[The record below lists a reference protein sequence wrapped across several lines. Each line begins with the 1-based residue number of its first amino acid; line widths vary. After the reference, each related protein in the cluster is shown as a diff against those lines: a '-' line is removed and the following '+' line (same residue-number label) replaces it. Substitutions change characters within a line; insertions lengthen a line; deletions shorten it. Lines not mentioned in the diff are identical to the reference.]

1 MSANHSEQHYDII
14 ILGTGLGGLVCGY
27 ILSKNGFKV
36 LLLEKNAQIGGCLQ
50 TFKRFGVKY
59 DTGMHYIGSM
69 LPGQILHRLFHYLNL
84 LDDVKLSRLDE
95 NAYDVFSIAGKQ
107 YQYAS
112 GYENFIDTLAQ
123 KFPNRRH
130 DLREYT
136 RRLQAIAD
144 ASPLYNLRK
153 VEENVF
159 IEADYI
165 KTSINDFIASVT
177 ADPTLQDVL
186 AGNLP
191 LYAGV
196 KDKTPTYIHALIN
209 NFYIQSAWRI
219 VGGSDCIARSLADS
233 IRRFGG
239 EIRTRSEACRILCD
253 EHKATGVELTTGEV
267 IEADSIISNFHPQAT
282 IDIIDSHLIR
292 KAYRD
297 RIHGLENTIS
307 NFTVY
312 IKFKENSTPYLNYNY
327 YYYEHD
333 DVWKANDRKPGDPLR
348 SYLFMHQCAQDNQ
361 QWAQSA
367 EMIGYMRFDE
377 VQQWA
382 DTKVGHRGEAYREFK
397 ERTAEHYLDVLER
410 SFPGIRACIEDYET
424 SSPLTYRD
432 YTATRFGSMYGI
444 IRDKNFPTQTLV
456 SQRTKIPNLFMTGQN
471 INSHGILGVTIG
483 AALTCAEFLGL
494 NKIIDEIE
502 NNNS

>member
-1 MSANHSEQHYDII
+1 MANNKYDII

-27 ILSKNGFKV
+27 ILSKNGYNV
-36 LLLEKNAQIGGCLQ
+36 LLVEKNAQIGGCLQ
-50 TFKRFGVKY
+50 TFKRFGVKF

-69 LPGQILHRLFHYLNL
+69 MEGQILHRLFKYLNL
-84 LDDVKLSRLDE
+84 LNDVKLSRLDE
-95 NAYDVFSIAGKQ
+95 NGYDILSIGGKQ
-107 YQYAS
+107 YRYAS
-112 GYENFIDTLAQ
+112 GYDRFVEALCQD
-123 KFPNRRH
+123 FPDNRR
-130 DLREYT
+130 DIEEYV
-136 RRLQAIAD
+136 RQLKAIAD

-165 KTSINDFIASVT
+165 KTSINDFIGNITCNSE
-177 ADPTLQDVL
+177 LQNVL

-219 VGGSDCIARSLADS
+219 VGGSDVIARSLAES
-233 IRRFGG
+233 IQKFGG
-239 EIRTRSEACRILCD
+239 EIRTNSEVTRIVCD
-253 EHKATGVELTTGEV
+253 DTHATGIELASGEF
-267 IEADSIISNFHPQAT
+267 IEANSVISNIHPQAT
-282 IDIIDSHLIR
+282 IDMTETKLIR

-297 RIHGLENTIS
+297 RIHSLENTIS
-307 NFTVY
+307 NFTLY

-327 YYYEHD
+327 YFYEKP
-333 DVWKANDRKPGDPLR
+333 DVWSANDRKAGDPLR
-348 SYLFMHQCAQDNQ
+348 SYLFMHQCARNNQ
-361 QWAQSA
+361 QWGESA
-367 EMIGYMRFDE
+367 EMIGYMNYDE
-377 VQQWA
+377 VAKWA
-382 DTKVGHRGEAYREFK
+382 GTSIGRRGDEYKAFK
-397 ERTAEHYLDVLER
+397 QRTAEHYLDVLEQ
-410 SFPGIRACIEDYET
+410 SFPGIRSKIEGYET
-424 SSPLTYRD
+424 STPLTYQD
-432 YTATRFGSMYGI
+432 YTATRYGSMYGI

-456 SQRTKIPNLFMTGQN
+456 SQRTKVPNLFMTGQN

-502 NNNS
+502 GVK

>member
-1 MSANHSEQHYDII
+1 MSTNKYDIAI
-14 ILGTGLGGLVCGY
+14 VGTGLGGLVCGY
-27 ILSKNGFKV
+27 ILSKNGYKV

-50 TFKRFGVKY
+50 TFKRFGVKF

-69 LPGQILHRLFHYLNL
+69 KEGQILHRLFKYLML
-84 LDDVKLSRLDE
+84 LDDVPLYPLDE
-95 NAYDVFSIAGKQ
+95 TGYDHFSIAGNQ
-107 YQYAS
+107 YKYAS
-112 GYENFIDTLAQ
+112 GYDTFVETLCQ
-123 KFPNRRH
+123 YFPNNHRDILGYVH
-130 DLREYT
+130 QLK
-136 RRLQAIAD
+136 AIAN

-153 VEENVF
+153 VEDNVF

-165 KTSINDFIASVT
+165 KTSINDFIANITQNS
-177 ADPTLQDVL
+177 TLQNVL

-219 VGGSDCIARSLADS
+219 VGGSDTIANSLANS
-233 IRRFGG
+233 IKKFGG
-239 EIRTRSEACRILCD
+239 EIRTRSEVSEIICN
-253 EHKATGVELTTGEV
+253 EKEATGVKLTTGEY
-267 IEADSIISNFHPQAT
+267 IEATSFISNIHPQVLMEMLQT
-282 IDIIDSHLIR
+282 NLIR
-292 KAYRD
+292 KAYRS
-297 RIHGLENTIS
+297 RIQGLENTIA
-307 NFTVY
+307 NFTLY
-312 IKFKENSTPYLNYNY
+312 IKFKEKATPYLNYNY
-327 YYYEHD
+327 YYYQNP
-333 DVWKANDRKPGDPLR
+333 DVWSINQRKKGDPLH
-348 SYLFMHQCAQDNQ
+348 SYLFMHQCAQQNQ

-367 EMIGYMRFDE
+367 EMIGYMDFSE
-377 VQQWA
+377 VERWCHTKIGQRGDDYLAFKQQ
-382 DTKVGHRGEAYREFK
+382 
-397 ERTAEHYLDVLER
+397 TAEHYIDILEQ
-410 SFPGIRACIEDYET
+410 SFPGIRSTIECYET

-432 YTATRFGSMYGI
+432 YTATKDGSMYGI

-502 NNNS
+502 R

>member
-1 MSANHSEQHYDII
+1 MSNNRYDIA

-27 ILSKNGFKV
+27 ILSKNGYKV

-50 TFKRFGVKY
+50 TFRRFGVKF

-69 LPGQILHRLFHYLNL
+69 MEGQILHRLFNYLKLNK
-84 LDDVKLSRLDE
+84 DVPINQLDE
-95 NAYDVFSIAGKQ
+95 NGYDVLSINGKTYRYATGYDRFTETLCESFPDNRKDIQQ
-107 YQYAS
+107 YVQQ
-112 GYENFIDTLAQ
+112 L
-123 KFPNRRH
+123 K
-130 DLREYT
+130 
-136 RRLQAIAD
+136 AIAS
-144 ASPLYNLRK
+144 ASPLYNLHK
-153 VEENVF
+153 VEDNVF

-165 KTSINDFIASVT
+165 KTSINEFIASLT
-177 ADPTLQDVL
+177 DNTTLQNVL

-219 VGGSDCIARSLADS
+219 IGGSDAIATALARH
-233 IRRFGG
+233 IRDNGG
-239 EIRTRSEACRILCD
+239 EIRTNSEISEIVCND
-253 EHKATGVELTTGEV
+253 EKAIGVTLTNGDFV
-267 IEADSIISNFHPQAT
+267 EADSFISNIHPQAT
-282 IDIIDSHLIR
+282 INMIHSHLIR
-292 KAYRD
+292 KVYRT
-297 RIHGLENTIS
+297 RILNLENTIS

-312 IKFKENSTPYLNYNY
+312 IKFKKQATPYLNYNY
-327 YYYEHD
+327 YYFED
-333 DVWKANDRKPGDPLR
+333 EDVWSSNNRQKGDPLR
-348 SYLFMHQCAQDNQ
+348 SYLFMHQCAEDHQ

-367 EMIGYMRFDE
+367 EMIGYMKYDE
-377 VQQWA
+377 VKQWA
-382 DTKVGHRGEAYREFK
+382 DTRVGHRGGDYLAFK
-397 ERTAEHYLDVLER
+397 QATAEHYLDVLEQ
-410 SFPGIRACIEDYET
+410 SFPGIRSAIEGYET
-424 SSPLTYRD
+424 STPLTYRD
-432 YTATRFGSMYGI
+432 YTATKDGSMYGI

-502 NNNS
+502 NG

>member
-1 MSANHSEQHYDII
+1 MSNNRYDIA

-36 LLLEKNAQIGGCLQ
+36 ILLEKNAQIGGCLQ
-50 TFKRFGVKY
+50 TFKRFGVKF

-69 LPGQILHRLFHYLNL
+69 LQGQILHRLFSYLK
-84 LDDVKLSRLDE
+84 LDTAVPISQLDP
-95 NAYDVFSIAGKQ
+95 NGYDVLSINGKT
-107 YQYAS
+107 YRYAS
-112 GYENFIDTLAQ
+112 GYERFVETLCES
-123 KFPNRRH
+123 FPNNRK
-130 DLREYT
+130 DIQQYVQQ
-136 RRLQAIAD
+136 LQAIAS

-153 VEENVF
+153 VEDNVF

-177 ADPTLQDVL
+177 DNRTLRNVL

-219 VGGSDCIARSLADS
+219 IGGSDAISSALARY
-233 IRRFGG
+233 IRDFGG
-239 EIRTRSEACRILCD
+239 EIRTNSEITEIVCND
-253 EHKATGVELTTGEV
+253 EKALGVRLKSGEFV
-267 IEADSIISNFHPQAT
+267 EADSFVSNIHPQAT
-282 IDIIDSHLIR
+282 IDMIQSHLIR
-292 KAYRD
+292 KAYRS
-297 RIHGLENTIS
+297 RILSLENTIS

-312 IKFKENSTPYLNYNY
+312 IKFKEQATPYLNYNY
-327 YYYEHD
+327 YFYED
-333 DVWKANDRKPGDPLR
+333 EDVWSANNRQKGDPLR
-348 SYLFMHQCAQDNQ
+348 SYLFMHQCVENNQ

-377 VQQWA
+377 VDRWVG
-382 DTKVGHRGEAYREFK
+382 TRVGHRGDDYLAFK
-397 ERTAEHYLDVLER
+397 QATAEHYIDVLER
-410 SFPGIRACIEDYET
+410 SFPGIRSAIEKYET

-432 YTATRFGSMYGI
+432 YTATKDGSMYGI

-483 AALTCAEFLGL
+483 GMLTCAEFLGL
-494 NKIIDEIE
+494 NKIIEEIE
-502 NNNS
+502 ISD

>member
-1 MSANHSEQHYDII
+1 MADNKYDIA

-50 TFKRFGVKY
+50 TFKRFGVKF

-69 LPGQILHRLFHYLNL
+69 LDGQILHRLFDYLQL
-84 LDDVKLSRLDE
+84 TKDVPLCRLDE
-95 NAYDVFSIAGKQ
+95 NGYDVFSIGGKQ
-107 YQYAS
+107 YRYAS
-112 GYENFIDTLAQ
+112 GYEQFIDTLSSN
-123 KFPNRRH
+123 FPNNRK
-130 DLREYT
+130 DIEEYV
-136 RRLQAIAD
+136 RQLKAIAD

-153 VEENVF
+153 VEDHVF

-165 KTSINDFIASVT
+165 KTSINDFISNIT
-177 ADPTLQDVL
+177 SNYELQNVL

-219 VGGSDCIARSLADS
+219 IGGSDVIAQSLANS
-233 IRRFGG
+233 IRAFGG
-239 EIRTRSEACRILCD
+239 EILTHSEVCKIVCD
-253 EHKATGVELTTGEV
+253 DTHATGILLSNGNYF
-267 IEADSIISNFHPQAT
+267 EATSFISNIHPQAT
-282 IDIIDSHLIR
+282 ISMIDSHLIR
-292 KAYRD
+292 KAYRA
-297 RIHGLENTIS
+297 RINDLDNTIA

-312 IKFKENSTPYLNYNY
+312 IKFKENTTPYLNYNY
-327 YYYEHD
+327 YYYEND
-333 DVWKANDRKPGDPLR
+333 DVWSANDRKNGDPLH
-348 SYLFMHQCAQDNQ
+348 SYLYMHQCSEPHQ
-361 QWAQSA
+361 QFGKSA
-367 EMIGYMRFDE
+367 ELIGYMKYDE
-377 VQQWA
+377 VAKWA
-382 DTKVGHRGEAYREFK
+382 GTKVGQRGEDYLEFK
-397 ERTAEHYLDVLER
+397 QRTAEHYLDVLEK
-410 SFPGIRACIEDYET
+410 SFPGIRGTIENYET
-424 SSPLTYRD
+424 SSPLTYQN
-432 YTATRFGSMYGI
+432 YTATKNGSMYGI

-494 NKIIDEIE
+494 NKIIQEIE
-502 NNNS
+502 NTNL

>member
-1 MSANHSEQHYDII
+1 MSNKYDIT

-50 TFKRFGVKY
+50 TFKRFGVKF

-69 LPGQILHRLFHYLNL
+69 KEGQILNRLFNYLKL
-84 LDDVKLSRLDE
+84 TEDVPLKQLDE
-95 NAYDVFSIAGKQ
+95 SGYDHISIAGRQ

-112 GYENFIDTLAQ
+112 GYEQFVETLCQ
-123 KFPNRRH
+123 SFPACRKEIN
-130 DLREYT
+130 EYV
-136 RRLQAIAD
+136 RQLKAIAN

-153 VEENVF
+153 VEDNVF

-165 KTSINDFIASVT
+165 KTSINDFIANITKNSQ
-177 ADPTLQDVL
+177 LQNVL

-219 VGGSDCIARSLADS
+219 IGGSDAISESLAKS
-233 IRRFGG
+233 IRAFGG
-239 EIRTRSEACRILCD
+239 EIWTHCEVGEIVCD
-253 EHKATGVELTTGEV
+253 DEKAVGVKLTNGEY
-267 IEADSIISNFHPQAT
+267 IESQSFISNIHPQAT
-282 IDIIDSHLIR
+282 LSMIDSKLIR
-292 KAYRD
+292 KAYRM
-297 RIHGLENTIS
+297 RINNLENTIA

-312 IKFKENSTPYLNYNY
+312 IKFKEKATPYLNYNY
-327 YYYEHD
+327 FCYENE
-333 DVWKANDRKPGDPLR
+333 DVWSANDRVAGASLS
-348 SYLFMHQCAQDNQ
+348 SYLYMHQSATKDQIYG
-361 QWAQSA
+361 QSA
-367 EMIGYMRFDE
+367 EMIGYMKFSE
-377 VQQWA
+377 VEKWA
-382 DTKVGHRGEAYREFK
+382 NTKVGQRGSDYQEFK
-397 ERTAEHYLDVLER
+397 QATAEHYIDVLEK
-410 SFPGIRACIEDYET
+410 SFPGIRSTIDCYET
-424 SSPLTYRD
+424 STPLTYRD
-432 YTATRFGSMYGI
+432 YTATKDGSMYGI

-502 NNNS
+502 PEHNT

>member
-1 MSANHSEQHYDII
+1 MANNKYDIL

-27 ILSKNGFKV
+27 MLSKNGFKV

-50 TFKRFGVKY
+50 TFRRFGVKF

-69 LPGQILHRLFHYLNL
+69 LEGQILHRLFKYLHL

-95 NAYDVFSIAGKQ
+95 NGYDILSIGGKS
-107 YQYAS
+107 YRYAS
-112 GYENFIDTLAQ
+112 GYDHFVETLCQ
-123 KFPNRRH
+123 DFPHSRKEIE
-130 DLREYT
+130 EYVKQ
-136 RRLQAIAD
+136 LKDIAN

-153 VEENVF
+153 VEDNVF

-165 KTSINDFIASVT
+165 KTSINDFIARIT
-177 ADPTLQDVL
+177 QNAELQNVL

-219 VGGSDCIARSLADS
+219 IGGSDAIATSLANS
-233 IRRFGG
+233 IRGFGG
-239 EIRTRSEACRILCD
+239 EIRTHCEVSEIVCND
-253 EHKATGVELTTGEV
+253 EKAVGVKLTNGEF
-267 IEADSIISNFHPQAT
+267 IEADSFISNIHPQAMIEMLDT
-282 IDIIDSHLIR
+282 HLIR
-292 KAYRD
+292 KAYRS

-307 NFTVY
+307 NFTLY
-312 IKFKENSTPYLNYNY
+312 IKFKEQATPYLNYNY
-327 YYYEHD
+327 YYYKNK
-333 DVWKANDRKPGDPLR
+333 DVWSANNRQKGAPLE
-348 SYLFMHQCAQDNQ
+348 SYLYMHQCAMPNQ

-367 EMIGYMRFDE
+367 EMIGYMKFDE
-377 VQQWA
+377 VAQWA
-382 DTKVGHRGEAYREFK
+382 DTKVGRRGDEYKEFK
-397 ERTAEHYLDVLER
+397 QRTAEHYIDVLEQ
-410 SFPGIRACIEDYET
+410 SFPGIRSTIECYET
-424 SSPLTYRD
+424 STPLTYRD
-432 YTATRFGSMYGI
+432 YTATKDGSMYGI
-444 IRDKNFPTQTLV
+444 IRNKNFPTQTLV

-502 NNNS
+502 R

>member
-1 MSANHSEQHYDII
+1 MSNSKYDIA

-27 ILSKNGFKV
+27 MLSKNGFKV
-36 LLLEKNAQIGGCLQ
+36 LLLEKNPQIGGCLQ
-50 TFKRFGVKY
+50 TFKRFGVKF

-69 LPGQILHRLFHYLNL
+69 LDGQILHRLFNYLHL
-84 LDDVKLSRLDE
+84 LEDVKLSRLDE
-95 NAYDVFSIAGKQ
+95 SGYDVFSIGGKQ
-107 YQYAS
+107 YRYAS
-112 GYENFIDTLAQ
+112 GYEQFVDTLHQA
-123 KFPNRRH
+123 FPKHRK
-130 DLREYT
+130 DLEKYV
-136 RRLQAIAD
+136 RRLKDIAD

-153 VEENVF
+153 VEDNVF
-159 IEADYI
+159 IDADYI

-177 ADPTLQDVL
+177 DNYELQNVL

-219 VGGSDCIARSLADS
+219 IGGSDAIAQSLANS
-233 IRRFGG
+233 IHSFGG
-239 EIRTRSEACRILCD
+239 EIRTHAEITEIVCDDTRAVGVRLADGEFVEAN
-253 EHKATGVELTTGEV
+253 
-267 IEADSIISNFHPQAT
+267 SIISNIHPQAT
-282 IDIIDSHLIR
+282 IAMIQSHLIR
-292 KAYRD
+292 KAYRT
-297 RIHGLENTIS
+297 RINDLDNTIA

-312 IKFKENSTPYLNYNY
+312 IKFKEKATPYLNYNY
-327 YYYEHD
+327 YYYEND
-333 DVWKANDRKPGDPLR
+333 DVWSANDRRDGDPLR
-348 SYLFMHQCAQDNQ
+348 SYLFMHQSAEEGQ

-367 EMIGYMRFDE
+367 EMIGYMRFSE
-377 VQQWA
+377 VQRWA
-382 DTKVGHRGEAYREFK
+382 ETRVGHRGEDYKAFK
-397 ERTAEHYLDVLER
+397 QATAEHYLDVLER
-410 SFPGIRACIEDYET
+410 SFPGIRNHIEYYET

-432 YTATRFGSMYGI
+432 YTATKDGSMYGI

-483 AALTCAEFLGL
+483 AALTCAEFMGL

-502 NNNS
+502 GSKP

>member
-1 MSANHSEQHYDII
+1 MRENQYDLV

-27 ILSKNGFKV
+27 MLSKNGFKV

-50 TFKRFGVKY
+50 TFRRFGVKF

-69 LPGQILHRLFHYLNL
+69 LEGQILHRLFKYLNL
-84 LDDVKLSRLDE
+84 LDDVKLSMLDE
-95 NAYDVFSIAGKQ
+95 SGYDILSIAGKE
-107 YQYAS
+107 YKYAS
-112 GYENFIDTLAQ
+112 GYDRFVETLCER
-123 KFPNRRH
+123 FPASRGEIA
-130 DLREYT
+130 EYV
-136 RRLQAIAD
+136 RQLKAIAN

-153 VEENVF
+153 VEDNVF

-165 KTSINDFIASVT
+165 KTSINDFIARIT
-177 ADPTLQDVL
+177 DNAELQSVL

-219 VGGSDCIARSLADS
+219 IGGSDVIASSLAKS
-233 IRRFGG
+233 IRAYGG
-239 EIRTRSEACRILCD
+239 EIRTNSEAVEVVCD
-253 EHKATGVELTTGEV
+253 EEKAVGVKLANGEYY
-267 IEADSIISNFHPQAT
+267 EAKSFISNIHPQAMIEMLNT
-282 IDIIDSHLIR
+282 HLIR
-292 KAYRD
+292 KAYRT

-307 NFTVY
+307 NFTLY
-312 IKFKENSTPYLNYNY
+312 IKFKEKATPYLNYNY
-327 YYYEHD
+327 YCYAD
-333 DVWKANDRKPGDPLR
+333 QDVWKANDRKKGDALR
-348 SYLFMHQCAQDNQ
+348 SYLFMHQSAEPNQ

-367 EMIGYMRFDE
+367 EMIGYMKFDE
-377 VQQWA
+377 VAQWA
-382 DTKVGHRGEAYREFK
+382 DTRVGRRGDDYREFK
-397 ERTAEHYLDVLER
+397 QRTAEHYIDVLEQ
-410 SFPGIRACIEDYET
+410 SFPGIRNSIECYET
-424 SSPLTYRD
+424 STPLTYRD
-432 YTATRFGSMYGI
+432 YTATKEGSMYGI

-502 NNNS
+502 G

>member
-1 MSANHSEQHYDII
+1 MANSKYDIA

-27 ILSKNGFKV
+27 ILSKNGHKV

-50 TFKRFGVKY
+50 TFKRFGVKF

-69 LPGQILHRLFHYLNL
+69 LEGQILHRLFSYLNL

-95 NAYDVFSIAGKQ
+95 TGYDVLSIAGKR

-112 GYENFIDTLAQ
+112 GYEQFVETLCTS
-123 KFPNRRH
+123 FPNSH
-130 DLREYT
+130 AEIVEYVKQ
-136 RRLQAIAD
+136 LKAIAN

-153 VEENVF
+153 VEDNVF

-165 KTSINDFIASVT
+165 KTSINDFIGRITSN
-177 ADPTLQDVL
+177 PELQNVL

-219 VGGSDCIARSLADS
+219 IGGSDAIATSLANS
-233 IRRFGG
+233 IRKFGG
-239 EIRTRSEACRILCD
+239 EIRTNCEVSEITCD
-253 EHKATGVELTTGEV
+253 DTKATGVKLTNGEF
-267 IEADSIISNFHPQAT
+267 IEASSFISNIHPQAMIEMLDT
-282 IDIIDSHLIR
+282 HLIR
-292 KAYRD
+292 KAYRT
-297 RIHGLENTIS
+297 RIQDLENTIS
-307 NFTVY
+307 NFTLY
-312 IKFKENSTPYLNYNY
+312 IKFKEKATPYLNYNY
-327 YYYEHD
+327 YYYANQ
-333 DVWKANDRKPGDPLR
+333 DVWTANDRQKGDPLN
-348 SYLFMHQCAQDNQ
+348 SYLFMHQSAEPNQ

-367 EMIGYMRFDE
+367 EMIGYMKFDE
-377 VQQWA
+377 VAQWA
-382 DTKVGHRGEAYREFK
+382 DSKVGRRGDSYKEFK
-397 ERTAEHYLDVLER
+397 QRTAEHYIDVLEQ
-410 SFPGIRACIEDYET
+410 SFPGIRNAIENYET
-424 SSPLTYRD
+424 STPLTYRD
-432 YTATRFGSMYGI
+432 YTATKEGSMYGI

-502 NNNS
+502 GNANL